1 MIKNPIYNANYF
13 KERKNMAKVT
23 ASTILKEAA
32 ELKEKKQAD
41 YQGNMWTE
49 EDYFPYGNKSYMHMI
64 HTKYLRMRSLAET
77 EGKSVNFESLEDT
90 LIDMAVYCAMFA
102 AYLENN
108 KLKDADII
116 DKINFEKGL

>member
-1 MIKNPIYNANYF
+1 
-13 KERKNMAKVT
+13 MAKVT

-77 EGKSVNFESLEDT
+77 KDKSVNFESLEDT

-108 KLKDADII
+108 KLKDASII